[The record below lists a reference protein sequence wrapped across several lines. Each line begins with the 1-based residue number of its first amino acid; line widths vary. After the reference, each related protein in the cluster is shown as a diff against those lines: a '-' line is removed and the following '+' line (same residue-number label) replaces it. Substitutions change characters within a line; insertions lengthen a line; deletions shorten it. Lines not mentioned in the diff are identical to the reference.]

1 MKKSFFKILNQ
12 INKTIL
18 PSFIDKDP
26 AKLNKMQ
33 QVILAYRYYVLVNSK
48 E

>member
-1 MKKSFFKILNQ
+1 MKRSFFKILNQ

-18 PSFIDKDP
+18 PSLINKDL
-26 AKLNKMQ
+26 AKLSKIQ
-33 QVILAYRYYVLVNSK
+33 QLILAYRYYVLVNSK